1 MVMVRQ
7 AGLDRRGFLKGAG
20 MTGLTLG
27 LGSDLTIGLG
37 GSAAAQAAAP
47 ARDFG
52 AVRQLM
58 DLALERSVVPG
69 CSMIVGGPDGIIHQD
84 VAGAADGAGTAL
96 RADHLYRIYSM
107 TKPVTSALAL
117 MLVEAGILELDQP
130 VGQWLPA
137 FAEARVYQ
145 GGDTLETLQTV
156 PPERPVTVRD
166 LLRHTAGL
174 TYRGA
179 DTPVARLYAWRGI
192 DNGSGETITSM
203 DGSPNPQTLA
213 EFAAKLATIPLREQP
228 GTRFTYGNATDV
240 LGAVIEAA
248 TGQRLGAVMRARIFE
263 PLGMSNTAFTA
274 VDPARLT
281 AAWVGRSPRQLPNIL
296 DTTDL
301 SGLGRNELVL
311 VDSPATSPF
320 ARNRPID
327 FGGAGL
333 VASMQDYL
341 VFARML
347 ANGGQV
353 NGTRLLTEESVRLI
367 STNALPE
374 AALQSPTLQRL
385 GLGFGLGAAM
395 YLDPQKVPAG
405 IPPGVFFWGGAAST
419 FFWAD
424 PQNQIGGVIMAQVF
438 GGDFRAYHIG
448 MIQAFYR
455 ALG

>member
-1 MVMVRQ
+1 MGVARQ
-7 AGLDRRGFLKGAG
+7 DGLDRRGFLRGAG
-20 MTGLTLG
+20 MTGLALG
-27 LGSDLTIGLG
+27 LGSGLAAGLG
-37 GSAAAQAAAP
+37 GSATAQPAAP
-47 ARDFG
+47 VRDFG
-52 AVRQLM
+52 GVRQLM
-58 DLALERSVVPG
+58 DLALERTVVPG
-69 CSMIVGGPDGIIHQD
+69 CSMIVGGPDGTIHQD
-84 VAGAADGAGTAL
+84 VAGVADGAGTAL
-96 RADHLYRIYSM
+96 RGDHLYRIYSM

-137 FAEARVYQ
+137 FAAARVYQ
-145 GGDTLETLQTV
+145 GGDTIETLQTV

-192 DNGSGETITSM
+192 DNGSGETVTSM
-203 DGSPNPQTLA
+203 DGSPNPQSLA
-213 EFAAKLATIPLREQP
+213 EFAAKIATVPLREQP

-248 TGQRLGAVMRARIFE
+248 TGARLGTVMRDRIFQ
-263 PLGMSNTAFTA
+263 PLGMNDTAFAA
-274 VDPARLT
+274 VDAARLT

-301 SGLGRNELVL
+301 AALGPNELRL

-333 VASMQDYL
+333 VAPMQDYL

-347 ANGGQV
+347 AGGGQV
-353 NGTRLLTEESVRLI
+353 NGTRLLSEESVRLM
-367 STNALPE
+367 SANALPE
-374 AALQSPTLQRL
+374 AALRSPTLQQL

-405 IPPGVFFWGGAAST
+405 VPPGVFFWGGAAST

-424 PQNQIGGVIMAQVF
+424 PQNKIGGVIMAQVF
-438 GGDFRAYHIG
+438 GGDFRAYHIA
-448 MIQAFYR
+448 MIQAVYR